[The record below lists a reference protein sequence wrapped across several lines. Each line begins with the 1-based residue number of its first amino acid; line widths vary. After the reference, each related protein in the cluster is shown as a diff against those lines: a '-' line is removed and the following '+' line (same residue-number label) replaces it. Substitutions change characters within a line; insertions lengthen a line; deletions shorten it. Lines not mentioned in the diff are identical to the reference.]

1 MARKK
6 TKKKEPVNYRV
17 YVTFI
22 DDGRY
27 YCGQSRK
34 PEKAYGKYYGS
45 NKEILALAKTSPE
58 RLKKFTLAE
67 LQPNVT
73 TAKFIELVLQI
84 QNREDDLCI
93 NQMMNVRFNLKNVKI
108 TSGQL
113 QKISEVLE
121 VLKDLYCKGF

>member
-6 TKKKEPVNYRV
+6 TKKKEPINFRV
-17 YVTFI
+17 YVTFLS
-22 DDGRY
+22 DGRFY
-27 YCGQSRK
+27 IGQSRK
-34 PEKAYGKYYGS
+34 PEKAFAKYYGS
-45 NKEILALAKTSPE
+45 SRIVIEYE
-58 RLKKFTLAE
+58 GEKKRFVLAE

-73 TAKFIELVLQI
+73 TAKYIELVLQI

-93 NQMMNVRFNLKNVKI
+93 NQMANVRLNLKNVKI

-121 VLKDLYCKGF
+121 VLKGLYCKGF